1 MMANWGGRSEGPD
14 FASLRRELAAGSFRP
29 VYLLAGEDTHRASSI
44 VEYLVNKLLGASG
57 SAFNSHVFDGEQAGC
72 DKILQQA
79 RSYPMF
85 GDRQVI
91 WVKRAEHMVGDAA
104 SEQALQRYLADP
116 VAATTLILMSEKV
129 DGRKSWVK
137 ACKTA
142 GCFFEMAPPSG
153 RDLVDWTVRR
163 AKDKK
168 LPLALELAEMLV
180 ELVGDDLHALDGEL
194 DKLALI
200 AAEAKD
206 GLDEE
211 ALRAVI
217 LEQRAIDP
225 FELVKQ
231 LGPGTRTRR
240 PGGLP
245 ALPVGR
251 PLGLR
256 AGAAA
261 GLAGQAGGAGGGAA
275 RRRAAGEGGAGPAGH
290 HAVRRPAIARDG
302 ALVGRRH
309 GGAGPAGLPPLR
321 GGHEEQS
328 LGARDDPREGH
339 PGDLRPLIRIG
350 INLT

>member
-1 MMANWGGRSEGPD
+1 MANWGGRSDGPD

-29 VYLLAGEDTHRASSI
+29 VYLLAGEDTHRAASI

-72 DKILQQA
+72 DRILQQA

-91 WVKRAEHMVGDAA
+91 WVKRAEHMVGDVAA
-104 SEQALQRYLADP
+104 EQALQRYLAEP

-142 GCFFEMAPPSG
+142 GFHFEMAPPSG

-163 AKDKK
+163 AKDKS

-200 AAEAKD
+200 AAEAKG
-206 GLDEE
+206 GLDE
-211 ALRAVI
+211 ASLRAVI

-231 LGPGTRTRR
+231 LGPGRQRE
-240 PGGLP
+240 GL
-245 ALPVGR
+245 AAFHRFLSEGR
-251 PLGLR
+251 SAFELAPLLIWRVKQVAQVAALR
-256 AGAAA
+256 AEGQPEKAVP
-261 GLAGQAGGAGGGAA
+261 GLLGITPFAA
-275 RRRAAGEGGAGPAGH
+275 RQSAETARAWGDATVERALRACHRCEAAMKSSPLEPETILE
-290 HAVRRPAIARDG
+290 RAILEICA
-302 ALVGRRH
+302 A
-309 GGAGPAGLPPLR
+309 
-321 GGHEEQS
+321 
-328 LGARDDPREGH
+328 
-339 PGDLRPLIRIG
+339 
-350 INLT
+350 